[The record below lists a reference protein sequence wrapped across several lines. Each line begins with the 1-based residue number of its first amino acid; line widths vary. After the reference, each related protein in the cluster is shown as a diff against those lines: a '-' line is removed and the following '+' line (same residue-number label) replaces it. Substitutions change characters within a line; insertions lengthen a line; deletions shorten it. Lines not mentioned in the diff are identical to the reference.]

1 MPWVIHVNSIY
12 HCAVLTVSIVVLG
25 SGPETRTRNYGLWAH
40 YVTITP
46 TRDLFE
52 LPPRVELGTTD
63 YKSVILPAKLQKH
76 LSYIVQAF
84 YFQFRELVSNLTLL
98 TTVRVPED
106 ITFVLG
112 RGVEPL
118 FPGWKPGILTDRWT
132 EQLFFYYQHVKELF
146 YSVVIF
152 NNNTKLIHF
161 FDTDKYKQKKPILL
175 RWVFVRYFLQYYPI
189 STLEVSASV
198 AGVPNMLMVIIECII
213 ILFLIKYIKL
223 LKSVN

>member
-1 MPWVIHVNSIY
+1 MPWAIHVNFIY
-12 HCAVLTVSIVVLG
+12 HCGVLTVTIVVIIFRVRVVTATSNPSDSWCK
-25 SGPETRTRNYGLWAH
+25 SGQCGTTQVTSIGCEPETRTRNYGLWAH

-118 FPGWKPGILTDRWT
+118 LPGWKPEVLTDRRT

-146 YSVVIF
+146 CSVVIF
-152 NNNTKLIHF
+152 NNNTKLIHL
-161 FDTDKYKQKKPILL
+161 FDIDKHNQKKNPSF
-175 RWVFVRYFLQYYPI
+175 WDGFL
-189 STLEVSASV
+189 
-198 AGVPNMLMVIIECII
+198 
-213 ILFLIKYIKL
+213 
-223 LKSVN
+223 